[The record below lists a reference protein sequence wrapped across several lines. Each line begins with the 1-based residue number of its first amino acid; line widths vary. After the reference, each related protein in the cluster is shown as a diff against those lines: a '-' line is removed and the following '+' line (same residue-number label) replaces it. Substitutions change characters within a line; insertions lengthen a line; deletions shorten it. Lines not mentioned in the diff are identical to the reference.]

1 MNKIWKNIS
10 GIAPVILAAI
20 VGLGAV
26 VSLSD
31 YTAPVYGAES
41 EDEQEGSETVI
52 ENASNE
58 SVEEPETETE
68 FENTETVA
76 VLTGAFDLADGTYE
90 GSANGFSGKIKVSV
104 EIRNQTIQSINILS
118 NSDDAAF
125 FNRAKEGVTA
135 SILAKQSTDVDT
147 VSGATYSSKGIIN
160 AVKDALSSGDKTKK
174 TAVAKGNFTLDDGYY
189 EGTGTGFAGPVKL
202 FIEIKDKSIV
212 GIYIVKTSDDAG
224 FFNRAKEGVTASI
237 LEKQSTDVDTVSG
250 ATYSSRGIIDAVKNA
265 LTGETEDAF
274 TIGKGDFDIADGT
287 YTGSAQGYSGTVT
300 VSVKVE
306 NRTITAIDIVSQ
318 SDTESY
324 FERAKGVIRTILA
337 GQTVNVDAVSGAT
350 FSSNGI
356 INAVKNALGLDKEET
371 EKQKKGKFNYPD
383 GVYTGVGEGYGGD
396 IAATM
401 VLQDKTIKAIL
412 ITDHKNEDDRYFN
425 QAKKVA
431 DTIIDKQSLSVDTV
445 SGATYSSKGIIEAV
459 SNAMKAAKKGKTDT
473 ETQDDTEKPD
483 TSNASSYYGVVVCN
497 PDESGAFTSYNLHVK
512 VMFQNGKIIE
522 VSDVYGDGGSQND
535 TYITK
540 AVSGSSKHPGVA
552 AQIVK
557 KNGIDGVDTVS
568 GATCTS
574 KAVMHAVEVVAKAA
588 EKDGIYTSSGS
599 QNDADDTKNS
609 EDTEKDSENTEK
621 DSENTENNSE
631 NTEKDSEDTEN
642 NGGNTENGSDSTES
656 GGDTEKN
663 DTENTEDSGE
673 KTLTYKNGNYKVNVV
688 CNPDEDED
696 FDAYNLTVTV
706 VIENDKITEIR
717 DISGDGG
724 KSNSFYIKAASKG
737 VVSQILQK
745 NSTEGIDTVS
755 SATCSSK
762 AIIEACQKA
771 LEQAKN

>member
-1 MNKIWKNIS
+1 MKNIWKNIS
-10 GIAPVILAAI
+10 GIVPVILAAV
-20 VGLGAV
+20 VGIGAV

-31 YTAPVYGAES
+31 YTAPVYGSES
-41 EDEQEGSETVI
+41 EDGLTETETII
-52 ENASNE
+52 ESAGME
-58 SVEEPETETE
+58 SVEETEV
-68 FENTETVA
+68 ENTEAAA
-76 VLTGAFDLADGTYE
+76 VLDGAFDLADGTYE

-104 EIRNQTIQSINILS
+104 VIKNQTIRSINILS
-118 NSDDAAF
+118 NSDDEVF
-125 FNRAKEGVTA
+125 FNRAKEGVIA
-135 SILAKQSTDVDT
+135 GIIAKQSTDVDT
-147 VSGATYSSKGIIN
+147 VSGATYSSRGIIN
-160 AVKDALSSGDKTKK
+160 AVKDALSSSDGEEQTV
-174 TAVAKGNFTLDDGYY
+174 VAKGDFALNDGYY
-189 EGTGTGFAGPVKL
+189 EGTGNGFTGPVKL
-202 FIEIKDKSIV
+202 FIEIKNKSII

-265 LTGETEDAF
+265 LMGETEDAF

-306 NRTITAIDIVSQ
+306 NRTITVIDIISQ

-324 FERAKGVIRTILA
+324 FERAKGVIRTILTN
-337 GQTVNVDAVSGAT
+337 QTVNVDAVSGAT

-356 INAVKNALGLDKEET
+356 IGAVKNALGLDQEET
-371 EKQKKGKFNYPD
+371 KKQKKGKFNYPD

-412 ITDHKNEDDRYFN
+412 LTDHKNEDDRYFK
-425 QAKKVA
+425 QAKKVV

-459 SNAMKAAKKGKTDT
+459 SNAMEAAKKAKKGETDT
-473 ETQDDTEKPD
+473 ETEDDTEKPD
-483 TSNASSYYGVVVCN
+483 TSKASSYYGVVVCN
-497 PDESGAFTSYNLHVK
+497 PDESGAFTAYNLHVK
-512 VMFQNGKIIE
+512 VMFQNGKIIA
-522 VSDVYGDGGSQND
+522 VSDVYGDRDSQND

-540 AVSGSSKHPGVA
+540 AVSGSSKHPGVVT
-552 AQIVK
+552 QIVN

-574 KAVMHAVEVVAKAA
+574 KAVLHAVDVVVKAA
-588 EKDGIYTSSGS
+588 AKDGNYTFSGS
-599 QNDADDTKNS
+599 QSGDDDTKNS
-609 EDTEKDSENTEK
+609 EDTEKGSEDTENN
-621 DSENTENNSE
+621 SENTENNSE
-631 NTEKDSEDTEN
+631 NTENNSEDTEN
-642 NGGNTENGSDSTES
+642 SSENTES

-663 DTENTEDSGE
+663 DTENTENSGE
-673 KTLTYKNGNYKVNVV
+673 TTLSYKNGDYKVSVV
-688 CNPDEDED
+688 CSPDEDED
-696 FDAYNLTVTV
+696 FDAYNLTLTL
-706 VIENDKITEIR
+706 VIENDQIKEIK

>member
-1 MNKIWKNIS
+1 MKNIWKNIS
-10 GIAPVILAAI
+10 GIVPVILAAV
-20 VGLGAV
+20 VGIGAV

-31 YTAPVYGAES
+31 YTAPVYGLES
-41 EDEQEGSETVI
+41 EDELTETETII
-52 ENASNE
+52 ESAGME
-58 SVEEPETETE
+58 SVEETEI
-68 FENTETVA
+68 ENTEAAA
-76 VLTGAFDLADGTYE
+76 VLDGAFDLADGTYE

-104 EIRNQTIQSINILS
+104 EIRNQTIRSINILS

-160 AVKDALSSGDKTKK
+160 AVKDALSFGDKTKK
-174 TAVAKGNFTLDDGYY
+174 TAVAKGNFALDDGYY

-250 ATYSSRGIIDAVKNA
+250 ATYSSRGII
-265 LTGETEDAF
+265 
-274 TIGKGDFDIADGT
+274 
-287 YTGSAQGYSGTVT
+287 
-300 VSVKVE
+300 
-306 NRTITAIDIVSQ
+306 
-318 SDTESY
+318 
-324 FERAKGVIRTILA
+324 
-337 GQTVNVDAVSGAT
+337 
-350 FSSNGI
+350 
-356 INAVKNALGLDKEET
+356 
-371 EKQKKGKFNYPD
+371 
-383 GVYTGVGEGYGGD
+383 
-396 IAATM
+396 
-401 VLQDKTIKAIL
+401 
-412 ITDHKNEDDRYFN
+412 
-425 QAKKVA
+425 
-431 DTIIDKQSLSVDTV
+431 
-445 SGATYSSKGIIEAV
+445 EAV
-459 SNAMKAAKKGKTDT
+459 SNAMEAAKKAKKGETDT
-473 ETQDDTEKPD
+473 ETEDDTEKPD
-483 TSNASSYYGVVVCN
+483 TSKASSYYGVVVCN
-497 PDESGAFTSYNLHVK
+497 PDESGAFTAYNLHVK
-512 VMFQNGKIIE
+512 VMFQNGKIIA
-522 VSDVYGDGGSQND
+522 VSDVYGDGDSQND

-540 AVSGSSKHPGVA
+540 AVSGSSKHPGVVT
-552 AQIVK
+552 QIVN

-574 KAVMHAVEVVAKAA
+574 KAVLHAVDVVVKAA
-588 EKDGIYTSSGS
+588 AKDGNYTFSGS
-599 QNDADDTKNS
+599 QSGDDDTKNS
-609 EDTEKDSENTEK
+609 EDTEKDSEDTEK
-621 DSENTENNSE
+621 NSENTENSSE
-631 NTEKDSEDTEN
+631 N
-642 NGGNTENGSDSTES
+642 TES

-663 DTENTEDSGE
+663 DTENTENSGE
-673 KTLTYKNGNYKVNVV
+673 TTLIYKNGDYKVSVV
-688 CNPDEDED
+688 CIPDEDED
-696 FDAYNLTVTV
+696 FDEYKLTLTL
-706 VIENDKITEIR
+706 VIENDQIKEIK